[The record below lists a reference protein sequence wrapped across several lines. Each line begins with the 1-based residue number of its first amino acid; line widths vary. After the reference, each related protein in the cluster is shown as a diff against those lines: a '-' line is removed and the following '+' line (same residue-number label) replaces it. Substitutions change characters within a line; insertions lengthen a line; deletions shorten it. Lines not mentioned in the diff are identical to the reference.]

1 MASPYNNREV
11 RAMTYARLAGM
22 LFLLAATLNAAASP
36 RIQHWQTANG
46 ARVLFVEAHELPMV
60 QLRVVFDAG
69 SARDTADRSGLA
81 SLTNA
86 MLSQGAGGLD
96 TDQIATRFEDLG
108 AEFGSESLR
117 DMGLVELRSLSESAR
132 LGPAAELLGTVLARP
147 DFPADALAR
156 ERTRFLTALEQ
167 ERQSPDAVAE
177 KLFYQRL
184 YRDHPYALNP
194 NGTRAGISA
203 ITDVDLRAF
212 HSRYYVGSNAVVAI
226 IGDLDVAAARKLADT
241 LVGRLPQGERA
252 PELPA
257 VSALPK
263 PDEQRVTFPSSQSHV
278 LIGEPGMNRGDPD
291 YFALYVGNYVLG
303 GGGLV
308 SRLSDEVREKN
319 GLAYSVYSYFIPMR
333 VAGPF
338 LIGLQTRNAQTGRA
352 LELART
358 TVAGFVQNGPTA
370 EELDAARRN
379 LTGGFPLRI
388 DSNKKIAEYL
398 SVIGF
403 YDLPLTYLDDFI
415 GKVEAVTVEQVR
427 DAFRRRVRPDRMLTV
442 VVGGEG

>member
-1 MASPYNNREV
+1 
-11 RAMTYARLAGM
+11 M
-22 LFLLAATLNAAASP
+22 LLLLAVALNAAASP

-69 SARDTADRSGLA
+69 SARDRSDRSGLA

-117 DMGLVELRSLSESAR
+117 DMGLVELRSLSEPTR

-147 DFPADALAR
+147 DFPAAALER

-177 KLFYQRL
+177 KLFYQSL

-203 ITDVDLRAF
+203 ITDADLRAF

-226 IGDLDVAAARKLADT
+226 IGDLDAAAAHKLAET
-241 LVGRLPQGERA
+241 LVGGLPQGERA
-252 PELPA
+252 PALPT
-257 VSALPK
+257 VSVLPK

-352 LELART
+352 LELARN
-358 TVAGFVQNGPTA
+358 TVAEFVQNGPTP
-370 EELDAARRN
+370 EELEAARRN

-398 SVIGF
+398 AVIGF

-427 DAFRRRVRPDRMLTV
+427 DAFRRRVHPDRMLTV